1 MTTSQLPLCNSAS
14 LTLPSAKG
22 LAQAIHAP
30 HSFDAMLGKIS
41 SFNNCTKSAFII
53 TCSLY
58 LSVAAAA
65 FSYYNYNQEPIKLDL
80 GSPTIALSLE
90 QFGDLT
96 TPAQP
101 LPSETVTEPVQEPE
115 PLPEPEPEP
124 LPEPEPEPEPQ
135 PQPEPEPQI
144 EPQPPVENT
153 AIAPPPPVVKKERP
167 MERKRAHNPHRHK
180 HQPQRKAQNHQA
192 RANNIASA
200 NTQTAQS
207 AHPPKQGHASEQVL
221 ILGRDQ
227 HPVLSKIKQAID
239 SNLLYPRR
247 ARMMREQGAAIVQ
260 FTYTKQGQIKRLR
273 LLRATKSQELNDA
286 AIQTIIRA
294 SASFPKVNQDFT
306 LRLPIVFMLTN

>member
-1 MTTSQLPLCNSAS
+1 MTTSQLPLCNNAS

-65 FSYYNYNQEPIKLDL
+65 FSYYNYNQEPIKLDI

-90 QFGDLT
+90 QFGDLI

-101 LPSETVTEPVQEPE
+101 LPSESELKPE
-115 PLPEPEPEP
+115 PAPEPEP
-124 LPEPEPEPEPQ
+124 LPEPQ

-144 EPQPPVENT
+144 EPQPPVEQST
-153 AIAPPPPVVKKERP
+153 IAPPPHVVKKERS

-180 HQPQRKAQNHQA
+180 HQRKAQNHQA
-192 RANNIASA
+192 KANNIASA
-200 NTQTAQS
+200 NTQAAQS
-207 AHPPKQGHASEQVL
+207 ARPPKQGQASEQVL

-306 LRLPIVFMLTN
+306 LRLPIVFKLTD

>member
-101 LPSETVTEPVQEPE
+101 LPTEPVQKPE
-115 PLPEPEPEP
+115 PM
-124 LPEPEPEPEPQ
+124 PEPEPQ

-153 AIAPPPPVVKKERP
+153 AIAPPPPVVKKERS

-180 HQPQRKAQNHQA
+180 HQRKAQNHQA
-192 RANNIASA
+192 KANNIASA

-207 AHPPKQGHASEQVL
+207 ARPPKQGHASEQVL

-273 LLRATKSQELNDA
+273 LLKATKSQELNDA

>member
-41 SFNNCTKSAFII
+41 SFNNCSKSAFII

-101 LPSETVTEPVQEPE
+101 LPTEPVQKPE
-115 PLPEPEPEP
+115 PM
-124 LPEPEPEPEPQ
+124 PEPEPQ

-153 AIAPPPPVVKKERP
+153 AIAPPPPVVKKERSI
-167 MERKRAHNPHRHK
+167 ERKRAHNPHRHK
-180 HQPQRKAQNHQA
+180 HQRKAQNHQA
-192 RANNIASA
+192 KANNIASA

-207 AHPPKQGHASEQVL
+207 ARPPKQGHASEQVL

>member
-101 LPSETVTEPVQEPE
+101 LPTEPVQEPE
-115 PLPEPEPEP
+115 PL
-124 LPEPEPEPEPQ
+124 PEPEPQ

-153 AIAPPPPVVKKERP
+153 AIAPPPPVVKKERT

-180 HQPQRKAQNHQA
+180 HQRKAQNHQA
-192 RANNIASA
+192 KANNIASA
-200 NTQTAQS
+200 NNQAAQS
-207 AHPPKQGHASEQVL
+207 ARPPKQGQASEQVL

>member
-90 QFGDLT
+90 QFGELT

-101 LPSETVTEPVQEPE
+101 LPTEPVQEPE
-115 PLPEPEPEP
+115 PLPEPQPE
-124 LPEPEPEPEPQ
+124 
-135 PQPEPEPQI
+135 PEPEPQI

-153 AIAPPPPVVKKERP
+153 AIAPPPPVVKKERS

-180 HQPQRKAQNHQA
+180 HQRKAQNHQA
-192 RANNIASA
+192 KANNIASA
-200 NTQTAQS
+200 NTQAAQS
-207 AHPPKQGHASEQVL
+207 ARPPKQGQASEQVL

-306 LRLPIVFMLTN
+306 LRLPIVFMLTD

>member
-14 LTLPSAKG
+14 LSLPSAKG

-101 LPSETVTEPVQEPE
+101 LSSESVPEPVQE
-115 PLPEPEPEP
+115 
-124 LPEPEPEPEPQ
+124 PEPEPEPEPQ

-167 MERKRAHNPHRHK
+167 IERKRAHNPHRHK
-180 HQPQRKAQNHQA
+180 HHRKAQEHQA
-192 RANNIASA
+192 RANSIASA

-207 AHPPKQGHASEQVL
+207 ARPPKQGHASEQVL

>member
-14 LTLPSAKG
+14 LTLQSAKG
-22 LAQAIHAP
+22 LAQAVHAP

-96 TPAQP
+96 TQAQP
-101 LPSETVTEPVQEPE
+101 LPSETTTEPVLEPE
-115 PLPEPEPEP
+115 PL
-124 LPEPEPEPEPQ
+124 
-135 PQPEPEPQI
+135 PEPEPQI

-153 AIAPPPPVVKKERP
+153 AIAPPQPVMKKERP
-167 MERKRAHNPHRHK
+167 IDRKRAHNPHRHK
-180 HQPQRKAQNHQA
+180 HQRKAQDYQA
-192 RANNIASA
+192 REKNIAPA
-200 NTQTAQS
+200 NPQTAQS
-207 AHPPKQGHASEQVL
+207 ARPPKQGHASEQVL
-221 ILGRDQ
+221 ILGRDK

-306 LRLPIVFMLTN
+306 LRLPIIFKLTD

>member
-101 LPSETVTEPVQEPE
+101 LPTEPVQEPE
-115 PLPEPEPEP
+115 PLPEPQ
-124 LPEPEPEPEPQ
+124 PQ

-180 HQPQRKAQNHQA
+180 HQRKAQEHQA

-200 NTQTAQS
+200 NTQAAQS
-207 AHPPKQGHASEQVL
+207 ARPPKQGQASEQVL

-306 LRLPIVFMLTN
+306 LRLPIVFKITD

>member
-14 LTLPSAKG
+14 LSLPSAKG

-101 LPSETVTEPVQEPE
+101 LPSESELKLEPA
-115 PLPEPEPEP
+115 PEPEP
-124 LPEPEPEPEPQ
+124 LPEPEPQ

-153 AIAPPPPVVKKERP
+153 AIAPPPPVVKKERS

-180 HQPQRKAQNHQA
+180 HQRKAQEHQA

-200 NTQTAQS
+200 NTQAAQS
-207 AHPPKQGHASEQVL
+207 ARPPKQGQASEQVL

-306 LRLPIVFMLTN
+306 LRLPIVFKLTN

>member
-30 HSFDAMLGKIS
+30 NSFDAMLGKIS

-101 LPSETVTEPVQEPE
+101 LPSESELKLEPA
-115 PLPEPEPEP
+115 PEPEP
-124 LPEPEPEPEPQ
+124 LPEPEPQ

-153 AIAPPPPVVKKERP
+153 AIAPPPPVVKKERS

-180 HQPQRKAQNHQA
+180 HQRKAQEHQA

-200 NTQTAQS
+200 NTQAAQS
-207 AHPPKQGHASEQVL
+207 ARPPKQGQASEQVL

-306 LRLPIVFMLTN
+306 LRLPIVFKLTN

>member
-90 QFGDLT
+90 QFGELT

-101 LPSETVTEPVQEPE
+101 LPTEPVQEPE
-115 PLPEPEPEP
+115 PLPEPEPQP
-124 LPEPEPEPEPQ
+124 QPQ

-144 EPQPPVENT
+144 ESQPPVENT

-180 HQPQRKAQNHQA
+180 HQNQRKAQNYQA

-207 AHPPKQGHASEQVL
+207 ARPPKQGHASEQVL

-273 LLRATKSQELNDA
+273 LLKATKSQELNDA

>member
-101 LPSETVTEPVQEPE
+101 LPTEPVQKPE
-115 PLPEPEPEP
+115 PMPEPEPQ
-124 LPEPEPEPEPQ
+124 PQ

-144 EPQPPVENT
+144 ESQPPVENT
-153 AIAPPPPVVKKERP
+153 AIAPPPPVVKKERSI
-167 MERKRAHNPHRHK
+167 ERKRAHNPHRHK
-180 HQPQRKAQNHQA
+180 HQRKAQNHQA
-192 RANNIASA
+192 KANNIASA
-200 NTQTAQS
+200 NTQAAQS
-207 AHPPKQGHASEQVL
+207 ARPPKQGQASEQVL

>member
-22 LAQAIHAP
+22 LAQAIYAP

-101 LPSETVTEPVQEPE
+101 LPSESELKPE
-115 PLPEPEPEP
+115 PAT
-124 LPEPEPEPEPQ
+124 EPEPEPEPQ

-153 AIAPPPPVVKKERP
+153 AIAPPPPVVKKERSI
-167 MERKRAHNPHRHK
+167 ERKRAHNPHRHK
-180 HQPQRKAQNHQA
+180 HQRKAQNHQA
-192 RANNIASA
+192 RANNIAPA

-207 AHPPKQGHASEQVL
+207 ARPPKQGHASEQVL

-306 LRLPIVFMLTN
+306 LRLPIVFKLTD

>member
-1 MTTSQLPLCNSAS
+1 MTTSQLPLCNNAS

-65 FSYYNYNQEPIKLDL
+65 FSYYKYNYNQEPIKLDL

-101 LPSETVTEPVQEPE
+101 LSSESVPEPVQ
-115 PLPEPEPEP
+115 EPEP

-135 PQPEPEPQI
+135 PQPEPEP
-144 EPQPPVENT
+144 PVEQST
-153 AIAPPPPVVKKERP
+153 IAPPPPVVKKERP
-167 MERKRAHNPHRHK
+167 MDRKRAHNPHRHK
-180 HQPQRKAQNHQA
+180 HQRKAQEHQA

-207 AHPPKQGHASEQVL
+207 ARPPKQGHASEQVL
-221 ILGRDQ
+221 ILGTVR
-227 HPVLSKIKQAID
+227 
-239 SNLLYPRR
+239 N
-247 ARMMREQGAAIVQ
+247 
-260 FTYTKQGQIKRLR
+260 
-273 LLRATKSQELNDA
+273 
-286 AIQTIIRA
+286 
-294 SASFPKVNQDFT
+294 
-306 LRLPIVFMLTN
+306 

>member
-65 FSYYNYNQEPIKLDL
+65 FSYYNYNYNQEPIKLDL

-101 LPSETVTEPVQEPE
+101 LPTEPVQEPE
-115 PLPEPEPEP
+115 PL
-124 LPEPEPEPEPQ
+124 PEPEPQ

-153 AIAPPPPVVKKERP
+153 AIAPPPPVVKKERT

-180 HQPQRKAQNHQA
+180 HQRKAQEHQA

-200 NTQTAQS
+200 NTQAAQS
-207 AHPPKQGHASEQVL
+207 ARPPKQGQASEQVL

>member
-101 LPSETVTEPVQEPE
+101 LPTEPVQKPE
-115 PLPEPEPEP
+115 PM
-124 LPEPEPEPEPQ
+124 PEPEPQ

-153 AIAPPPPVVKKERP
+153 AIAPPPPVVKKERSI
-167 MERKRAHNPHRHK
+167 ERKRAHNPHRHK
-180 HQPQRKAQNHQA
+180 HQRKAQNHQA
-192 RANNIASA
+192 KANNIASA

-207 AHPPKQGHASEQVL
+207 ARPPKQGHASEQVL

>member
-65 FSYYNYNQEPIKLDL
+65 FIYYNYNQEPIKLDL

-101 LPSETVTEPVQEPE
+101 LSSESVPEPVQE
-115 PLPEPEPEP
+115 
-124 LPEPEPEPEPQ
+124 PEPEPEPEPQ

-167 MERKRAHNPHRHK
+167 IERKRAHNPHRHK
-180 HQPQRKAQNHQA
+180 HHRKAQEHQA
-192 RANNIASA
+192 RANNIAPA
-200 NTQTAQS
+200 NTQAAQS
-207 AHPPKQGHASEQVL
+207 ARPPKQGHASEQVL

>member
-30 HSFDAMLGKIS
+30 HSFDAMLGKNS

-115 PLPEPEPEP
+115 PLPEPQPE
-124 LPEPEPEPEPQ
+124 
-135 PQPEPEPQI
+135 PEPEPQI

-167 MERKRAHNPHRHK
+167 IERKRAHNPHRHK
-180 HQPQRKAQNHQA
+180 HHRKAQEHQA
-192 RANNIASA
+192 RANSIASA

-207 AHPPKQGHASEQVL
+207 ARPPKQGHASEQVL

-273 LLRATKSQELNDA
+273 LLRASKSQELNDA

-306 LRLPIVFMLTN
+306 LRLPIVFMLTD

>member
-101 LPSETVTEPVQEPE
+101 LPSESELKPE
-115 PLPEPEPEP
+115 PAPEPEP
-124 LPEPEPEPEPQ
+124 LPEPQ

-144 EPQPPVENT
+144 APQPPVENT
-153 AIAPPPPVVKKERP
+153 AIAPPPPVVKKEHP
-167 MERKRAHNPHRHK
+167 IERKRAHNPHRHK
-180 HQPQRKAQNHQA
+180 HQHQRKAQDHQA

-207 AHPPKQGHASEQVL
+207 ARPPKQGHASEQVL

-306 LRLPIVFMLTN
+306 LRLPIVFKLID

>member
-101 LPSETVTEPVQEPE
+101 LPSEPVQEPE
-115 PLPEPEPEP
+115 PLPEPQPELETEPQ
-124 LPEPEPEPEPQ
+124 PQ

-153 AIAPPPPVVKKERP
+153 AIAPPPPVVKKERS

-180 HQPQRKAQNHQA
+180 HQRKAQEHQA

-200 NTQTAQS
+200 NTQAAQS
-207 AHPPKQGHASEQVL
+207 ARPPKQGQASEQVL

-306 LRLPIVFMLTN
+306 LRLPIVFKLID

>member
-65 FSYYNYNQEPIKLDL
+65 FSYYNYNQEPVKLDL

-101 LPSETVTEPVQEPE
+101 LPSESELKPE
-115 PLPEPEPEP
+115 PAPEPEP
-124 LPEPEPEPEPQ
+124 LPEPEPEP
-135 PQPEPEPQI
+135 QI
-144 EPQPPVENT
+144 EPQPHVENT
-153 AIAPPPPVVKKERP
+153 AIAPPPPVVKKERSI
-167 MERKRAHNPHRHK
+167 ERKRAHNPHRHK
-180 HQPQRKAQNHQA
+180 HQRKAQEHQA

-207 AHPPKQGHASEQVL
+207 ARPPKQGHASEQVL

-306 LRLPIVFMLTN
+306 LRLPIVFKLSN

>member
-101 LPSETVTEPVQEPE
+101 LPSESELKLEPA
-115 PLPEPEPEP
+115 PEPEP
-124 LPEPEPEPEPQ
+124 LPEPQ

-144 EPQPPVENT
+144 EPQPPVEQST
-153 AIAPPPPVVKKERP
+153 IAPPPPVVKKERS

-180 HQPQRKAQNHQA
+180 HQRKAQEHQA
-192 RANNIASA
+192 RANNIAPA
-200 NTQTAQS
+200 NTQAAQS
-207 AHPPKQGHASEQVL
+207 ARPPKQGHASEQVL

-273 LLRATKSQELNDA
+273 LLRATKSQELLA
-286 AIQTIIRA
+286 ALW
-294 SASFPKVNQDFT
+294 S
-306 LRLPIVFMLTN
+306 

>member
-65 FSYYNYNQEPIKLDL
+65 FSYYNYNQEPVKLDL

-101 LPSETVTEPVQEPE
+101 LPSETVPEPVQEPE
-115 PLPEPEPEP
+115 PEPQ
-124 LPEPEPEPEPQ
+124 PQ

-153 AIAPPPPVVKKERP
+153 AIAPPPPVVKKERS

-180 HQPQRKAQNHQA
+180 HQRKAQKHQA

-200 NTQTAQS
+200 NTQAAQS
-207 AHPPKQGHASEQVL
+207 ARPPKQGQASEQVL

-247 ARMMREQGAAIVQ
+247 ARMMREQGASIVQ

-306 LRLPIVFMLTN
+306 LRLPIVFKLTD

>member
-65 FSYYNYNQEPIKLDL
+65 FSYYKYNYNQEPIKLDL

-101 LPSETVTEPVQEPE
+101 LPTEPVQEPE
-115 PLPEPEPEP
+115 PLPEPEPQP
-124 LPEPEPEPEPQ
+124 QPQ

-144 EPQPPVENT
+144 ESQPPVENT

-180 HQPQRKAQNHQA
+180 HQNQRKAQNYQA

-207 AHPPKQGHASEQVL
+207 ARPPKQGHASEQVL

-273 LLRATKSQELNDA
+273 LLKATKSQELNDA

-306 LRLPIVFMLTN
+306 LRLPIVFKLID

>member
-90 QFGDLT
+90 QFGELT

-101 LPSETVTEPVQEPE
+101 LPTEPVQEPE
-115 PLPEPEPEP
+115 PLPEPEPQ
-124 LPEPEPEPEPQ
+124 PQ

-144 EPQPPVENT
+144 ESQPPVENT

-180 HQPQRKAQNHQA
+180 HQRKAQNHQA
-192 RANNIASA
+192 KANNIASA
-200 NTQTAQS
+200 NTQAAQS
-207 AHPPKQGHASEQVL
+207 ARPPKQGQASEQVL

>member
-65 FSYYNYNQEPIKLDL
+65 FSYYKYNYNQEPINLDL

-101 LPSETVTEPVQEPE
+101 LPTEPVQEPE
-115 PLPEPEPEP
+115 PLPEPEPQP
-124 LPEPEPEPEPQ
+124 QPQ

-144 EPQPPVENT
+144 ESQPPVENT

-180 HQPQRKAQNHQA
+180 HQNQRKAQNYQA

-207 AHPPKQGHASEQVL
+207 ARPPKQGHASEQVL

-260 FTYTKQGQIKRLR
+260 FNYTKQGQIKRLR
-273 LLRATKSQELNDA
+273 LLKATKSQELNDA

>member
-14 LTLPSAKG
+14 LTIPSAKG

-101 LPSETVTEPVQEPE
+101 LPSESELKLEPA
-115 PLPEPEPEP
+115 PEPEP
-124 LPEPEPEPEPQ
+124 LPEPEPQ

-153 AIAPPPPVVKKERP
+153 AIAPPPPVVKKERS

-180 HQPQRKAQNHQA
+180 HQRKAQEHQA

-200 NTQTAQS
+200 NTQAAQS
-207 AHPPKQGHASEQVL
+207 ARPPKQGQASEQVL

-306 LRLPIVFMLTN
+306 LRLPIVFKLID

>member
-101 LPSETVTEPVQEPE
+101 LPSEPVQEPE
-115 PLPEPEPEP
+115 PLPEPQ
-124 LPEPEPEPEPQ
+124 PQ

-144 EPQPPVENT
+144 APQPPVENT
-153 AIAPPPPVVKKERP
+153 AIAPPPPVVKKQRP
-167 MERKRAHNPHRHK
+167 MERKRAHTPHRHK
-180 HQPQRKAQNHQA
+180 HQHKAQEHQA

-207 AHPPKQGHASEQVL
+207 ARPPKQGHASEQVL

-306 LRLPIVFMLTN
+306 LRLPIVFKLTD

>member
-90 QFGDLT
+90 QFGELT

-101 LPSETVTEPVQEPE
+101 LPTEPVQEPE
-115 PLPEPEPEP
+115 PLPEPEPQR
-124 LPEPEPEPEPQ
+124 Q

-144 EPQPPVENT
+144 ESQPPVENT

-180 HQPQRKAQNHQA
+180 HQRKAQNHQA
-192 RANNIASA
+192 KANNIASA
-200 NTQTAQS
+200 NTQAAQS
-207 AHPPKQGHASEQVL
+207 ARPPKQGQASEQVL

>member
-41 SFNNCTKSAFII
+41 SFNNCTNSAFII

-101 LPSETVTEPVQEPE
+101 LPTEPVQEPE
-115 PLPEPEPEP
+115 PL
-124 LPEPEPEPEPQ
+124 PEPEPQ

-153 AIAPPPPVVKKERP
+153 AIAPPPPVVKKERT

-180 HQPQRKAQNHQA
+180 HQRKAQEHQA

-200 NTQTAQS
+200 NTQAAQS
-207 AHPPKQGHASEQVL
+207 ARPPKQGQASEQVL

-306 LRLPIVFMLTN
+306 LRLPIVFKLID

>member
-101 LPSETVTEPVQEPE
+101 LPTEPVQELE
-115 PLPEPEPEP
+115 PL
-124 LPEPEPEPEPQ
+124 PEPEPEPQ

-153 AIAPPPPVVKKERP
+153 AIAPPPPVVKKERSI
-167 MERKRAHNPHRHK
+167 ERKRAHNPHRHK
-180 HQPQRKAQNHQA
+180 HQRKAQNHQA
-192 RANNIASA
+192 KANNIASA

-207 AHPPKQGHASEQVL
+207 ARPPKQGHASEQVL

>member
-65 FSYYNYNQEPIKLDL
+65 FIYYNYNQEPIKLDL

-101 LPSETVTEPVQEPE
+101 LSSESVPEPVQE
-115 PLPEPEPEP
+115 
-124 LPEPEPEPEPQ
+124 PEPEPEPEPQ

-167 MERKRAHNPHRHK
+167 IERKRAHNPHRHK
-180 HQPQRKAQNHQA
+180 HHRKAQEHQA
-192 RANNIASA
+192 RANSIASA

-207 AHPPKQGHASEQVL
+207 ARPPKQGHASEQVL

>member
-58 LSVAAAA
+58 LSVVAAA
-65 FSYYNYNQEPIKLDL
+65 FSYYKYNYNQEPIKLDL

-101 LPSETVTEPVQEPE
+101 LSSESVPEPVQE
-115 PLPEPEPEP
+115 
-124 LPEPEPEPEPQ
+124 PEPEPEPEPQ

-180 HQPQRKAQNHQA
+180 HQRKAQNHQS

-207 AHPPKQGHASEQVL
+207 ARPPKQGHASEQVL

>member
-58 LSVAAAA
+58 LSVAAA

-101 LPSETVTEPVQEPE
+101 LPTEPVQEPE
-115 PLPEPEPEP
+115 PLPEPEP
-124 LPEPEPEPEPQ
+124 Q
-135 PQPEPEPQI
+135 PQPEPEPKI
-144 EPQPPVENT
+144 EPQPPVEQST
-153 AIAPPPPVVKKERP
+153 IAPQPPVVKKERTI
-167 MERKRAHNPHRHK
+167 ERKRAHNPHRHK
-180 HQPQRKAQNHQA
+180 HQRKAQEHKA
-192 RANNIASA
+192 RANNIAPA
-200 NTQTAQS
+200 NTQAAQS
-207 AHPPKQGHASEQVL
+207 ARPPKQGHASEQVL

-247 ARMMREQGAAIVQ
+247 ARMMREQGASIVQ

-306 LRLPIVFMLTN
+306 LRLPIVFKLTD

>member
-101 LPSETVTEPVQEPE
+101 LPSETVPEPVQ
-115 PLPEPEPEP
+115 EPEP

-167 MERKRAHNPHRHK
+167 MDRKRAHNPHRHK
-180 HQPQRKAQNHQA
+180 HQRKAQNHQA

-207 AHPPKQGHASEQVL
+207 ARPPKQGHASEQVL

-306 LRLPIVFMLTN
+306 LRLPIVFKITD

>member
-101 LPSETVTEPVQEPE
+101 LPTEPVQKPE
-115 PLPEPEPEP
+115 PLPEPEPQ
-124 LPEPEPEPEPQ
+124 PQ

-153 AIAPPPPVVKKERP
+153 AIAPPPPVVKKERSI
-167 MERKRAHNPHRHK
+167 ERKRAHNPHRHK
-180 HQPQRKAQNHQA
+180 HQNQRKAQNYQA

-207 AHPPKQGHASEQVL
+207 ARPPKQGHASEQVL

-260 FTYTKQGQIKRLR
+260 FTYTKQGQIKRIR

>member
-41 SFNNCTKSAFII
+41 SFNNCTNSAFII

-101 LPSETVTEPVQEPE
+101 LPSESELKLEPA
-115 PLPEPEPEP
+115 PEPEPK
-124 LPEPEPEPEPQ
+124 PQ
-135 PQPEPEPQI
+135 TEPEPQI
-144 EPQPPVENT
+144 EPQPPVDNT
-153 AIAPPPPVVKKERP
+153 AIAPPPPVVKKERS

-180 HQPQRKAQNHQA
+180 HQRKAQEHQA

-200 NTQTAQS
+200 NTQAAQS
-207 AHPPKQGHASEQVL
+207 ARPPKQGQASEQVL

-306 LRLPIVFMLTN
+306 LRLPIVFKLID

>member
-90 QFGDLT
+90 QFGELT

-101 LPSETVTEPVQEPE
+101 LPTEPVQKPE
-115 PLPEPEPEP
+115 PM
-124 LPEPEPEPEPQ
+124 PEPEPQ

-167 MERKRAHNPHRHK
+167 MERKRAHNPHRHQ
-180 HQPQRKAQNHQA
+180 HQRKAQDHQA

-207 AHPPKQGHASEQVL
+207 ARPPKQGHASEQVL

>member
-22 LAQAIHAP
+22 LAQAIHAS

-53 TCSLY
+53 TSSLY

-101 LPSETVTEPVQEPE
+101 LLPESAPESVQEPE
-115 PLPEPEPEP
+115 PLPEPQ
-124 LPEPEPEPEPQ
+124 PQ
-135 PQPEPEPQI
+135 PQPQSEPEPQI

-153 AIAPPPPVVKKERP
+153 AIVPPPPVVKKERP
-167 MERKRAHNPHRHK
+167 IERKRAHNPHRHK
-180 HQPQRKAQNHQA
+180 HQRKAQNHQA

-207 AHPPKQGHASEQVL
+207 ARPPKQGQASEQVL

-247 ARMMREQGAAIVQ
+247 ARMMRKQGAAIVQ

-306 LRLPIVFMLTN
+306 LRLPIVFKLTD